1 MAKFEI
7 CFKQVRT
14 YYDYEVVE
22 AASQEEAG
30 KLAAALVD
38 SEDFQ
43 MRIDDEASYE
53 GAEYYVN
60 GGHCA
65 WETTSAVTL
74 SERDINEYLNEEE

>member
-1 MAKFEI
+1 MAKFEL

-14 YYDYEVVE
+14 YYDYEIVE
-22 AASQEEAG
+22 AESLEEAK
-30 KLAAALVD
+30 KLAASLVE

-43 MRIDDEASYE
+43 LRIDDEASYE

-60 GGHCA
+60 NKSCA

-74 SERDINEYLNEEE
+74 SKKDINEYLNEEE